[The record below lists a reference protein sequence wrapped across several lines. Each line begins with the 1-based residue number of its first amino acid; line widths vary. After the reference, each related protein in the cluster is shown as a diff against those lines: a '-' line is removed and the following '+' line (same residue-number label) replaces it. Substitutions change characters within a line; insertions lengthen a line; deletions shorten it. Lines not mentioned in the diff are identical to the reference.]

1 MESGN
6 TTIGIIATNTKL
18 SKAQANKTAQLAQNA
33 LARRI
38 VPAHTAF
45 DGDTIFV
52 MATGEIESDITLVGI
67 LAVEAMEKA
76 IINAINSVKN

>member
-6 TTIGIIATNTKL
+6 TTIGIIATNAKL

-52 MATGEIESDITLVGI
+52 MATGEIESDITLGEF
-67 LAVEAMEKA
+67 LPSKRWKS
-76 IINAINSVKN
+76 NHQRNQ